1 MFFGL
6 FFFCFFLF
14 FFGFFFLLFFLSS
27 SHTFLCYVSNVAKKN
42 KESKS

>member
-6 FFFCFFLF
+6 LFFFVFCFFLF
-14 FFGFFFLLFFLSS
+14 CFSFLFSS
-27 SHTFLCYVSNVAKKN
+27 SHTLLCYVSNVAKKN